1 MINLYNSCLECKNR
15 SICKYYGV
23 TDRAKKLL
31 GKAIE
36 EDKDV
41 NTLNIRINCDN
52 YVKTDNNLSYREIFK
67 L

>member
-52 YVKTDNNLSYREIFK
+52 YVKTDNDSSYREIFK